1 MKFIQDIGNT
11 ALRYLKSQV
20 QTPYFLVFSVAQPI
34 FWLVIFG
41 QLFDGLFQTG
51 NSISYIQYIT
61 PGIIVMNVLFDAGY
75 SGMSIVEDIN
85 YGLFEKILVTPTSK
99 GAIVLGSLL
108 ASIVSIFI
116 QIGIILGIAVV
127 MGFCFQGNVLDF
139 LAMFLAVAL
148 LTFGF
153 AGCSKAIAFATK
165 KEDPVVII
173 INFITMPLLFLSSI
187 LLPTDSLPKWAKV
200 LSSCNPLEHTVRI
213 VREFSYQNT
222 GYNVGRDYLFLVV
235 FAGIAFFLCVKAIYK
250 CLD

>member
-1 MKFIQDIGNT
+1 MKFLRDIGNT
-11 ALRYLKSQV
+11 ALRYLKSQI
-20 QTPYFLVFSVAQPI
+20 QTPYFLVFSIAQPI

-41 QLFDGLFQTG
+41 QLFDSLFQLG
-51 NSISYIQYIT
+51 NDISYIQYIT

-75 SGMSIVEDIN
+75 SGMSIVEDIDH
-85 YGLFEKILVTPTSK
+85 GLFGKILVTPTSK

-108 ASIVSIFI
+108 ASIVSILL
-116 QIGIILGIAVV
+116 QVGIILVIAAI
-127 MGFCFQGNVLDF
+127 MGFRFMGSAIGF
-139 LAMFLAVAL
+139 LAMLLAVAL

-213 VREFSYQNT
+213 VREFACQST
-222 GYNVGRDYLFLVV
+222 GLAIWKDYLFLII
-235 FAGIAFFLCVKAIYK
+235 FAGAAFFLCVKAIYK